1 MNELKPISTDI
12 KALDMNLNY
21 GELYFENGDTFT
33 IHIESNY
40 EDDFYVEEQNNCL
53 HIFDKRKEKRFPFRN
68 RTLEH
73 SMIKLTIPTD
83 YSFEK
88 IQITTGAGEVYAD
101 KIQTARLQI
110 KMSAGE
116 FHIKDLFVS
125 ESCNIDGGAGEI
137 WIDNGSIH
145 NLSMN
150 FGAGE
155 VHIHTAITGNS
166 KISAGVGELHLALL
180 GNPNDYS
187 ATISKGIGHCRI
199 SGFTN
204 SHSGTYGDGPNKL
217 RISGGIGEIHVSVE
231 NNDLAQ

>member
-1 MNELKPISTDI
+1 M
-12 KALDMNLNY
+12 
-21 GELYFENGDTFT
+21 
-33 IHIESNY
+33 
-40 EDDFYVEEQNNCL
+40 Q
-53 HIFDKRKEKRFPFRN
+53 IFDKRKEKRIPFRKRN
-68 RTLEH
+68 HEH

-83 YSFEK
+83 DSFER

-101 KIQTARLQI
+101 KIQTARLHI
-110 KMSAGE
+110 KMGAGE

-145 NLSMN
+145 NLSMS

-187 ATISKGIGHCRI
+187 ATISKGIGHCHVN
-199 SGFTN
+199 GFTTC
-204 SHSGTYGDGPNKL
+204 HGGTYGDGSNKL

-231 NNDLAQ
+231 NNDIAY